1 MVYKRHFD
9 NAVSLVDTAE
19 YIPQNTIN
27 KILDRLNN
35 NMFKKIYYV
44 VGYDPNKNN
53 ITRLS
58 FKGNFN
64 VESENAKAIVLEIKK
79 DISYLYFTPC
89 KQELLKGINVSP
101 DLTYLLFDSEENFKE
116 YRKNMLRKEFLIEK
130 LIKLNTDLNQY
141 DNEFLEKLFYVFNTK
156 GAELNIKEFSVPP
169 NCRQRLAKE
178 GKPYPK
184 SNCFACGLFSPK
196 ANECDKTLE
205 KESKT

>member
-1 MVYKRHFD
+1 MSDKRHFN

-79 DISYLYFTPC
+79 
-89 KQELLKGINVSP
+89 
-101 DLTYLLFDSEENFKE
+101 
-116 YRKNMLRKEFLIEK
+116 
-130 LIKLNTDLNQY
+130 
-141 DNEFLEKLFYVFNTK
+141 
-156 GAELNIKEFSVPP
+156 
-169 NCRQRLAKE
+169 
-178 GKPYPK
+178 
-184 SNCFACGLFSPK
+184 
-196 ANECDKTLE
+196 
-205 KESKT
+205 ESKT